1 MTAYDLS
8 EKKVQI
14 LRMINYLNGEIGTSA
29 KEVCF
34 SDSEVLDIVNTM
46 NSCISVIDEMLKKR

>member
-8 EKKVQI
+8 EKKIQI
-14 LRMINYLNGEIGTSA
+14 LRMVNYLNGEIGTNA
-29 KEVCF
+29 ETVVF
-34 SDSEVLDIVNTM
+34 TDSEVVNIVNTM

>member
-1 MTAYDLS
+1 MTAYELS

-29 KEVCF
+29 EAVCF
-34 SDSEVLDIVNTM
+34 SDSELLDIVNTM

>member
-14 LRMINYLNGEIGTSA
+14 LRMINYLTGEIGSTA
-29 KEVCF
+29 ETVVF
-34 SDSEVLDIVNTM
+34 TDSEVVDIVNTM

>member
-8 EKKVQI
+8 EKKIQI
-14 LRMINYLNGEIGTSA
+14 LRMINYLNGEIGSNAET
-29 KEVCF
+29 VVF
-34 SDSEVLDIVNTM
+34 TDSEVLDIVNTM

>member
-14 LRMINYLNGEIGTSA
+14 LRMINYLNGEIGSTA
-29 KEVCF
+29 ETVVF
-34 SDSEVLDIVNTM
+34 TDSELLDIVNTM
-46 NSCISVIDEMLKKR
+46 NSCICVIDEMLKQR